1 MVKKPL
7 WVSEELQKKIL
18 ICKSLIGVVN
28 VEEVLKRLGVV
39 EQLNQLITDSLKK
52 QTESTKTLLKNGR
65 KS

>member
-1 MVKKPL
+1 MIKKPL